1 MDRAVVGTVA
11 MDQGVVSAVVVDW
24 VVVSAVVVD
33 WVVADV
39 LVDQGME
46 VGMVEWI
53 VVGGAR
59 QINPS
64 GLRLV
69 WSLFQIWRMLEY

>member
-1 MDRAVVGTVA
+1 MDQVVVGTVA
-11 MDQGVVSAVVVDW
+11 IDWVVVGAVVVDWVVVSAVVVDW

-33 WVVADV
+33 W
-39 LVDQGME
+39 
-46 VGMVEWI
+46 I

-64 GLRLV
+64 GLILA

>member
-1 MDRAVVGTVA
+1 MDRVVVCTFVV
-11 MDQGVVSAVVVDW
+11 DWVVVSTVVVDW
-24 VVVSAVVVD
+24 VVVSTVVVD
-33 WVVADV
+33 WVVADA
-39 LVDQGME
+39 LVDVVG
-46 VGMVEWI
+46 GMVDWI

-59 QINPS
+59 LTNSS

>member
-1 MDRAVVGTVA
+1 MDQVVVGTVA

-33 WVVADV
+33 W
-39 LVDQGME
+39 
-46 VGMVEWI
+46 I

-64 GLRLV
+64 GLILA

>member
-1 MDRAVVGTVA
+1 MDQVVVGTVA
-11 MDQGVVSAVVVDW
+11 MDQGVVSVVVVDW

-33 WVVADV
+33 W
-39 LVDQGME
+39 
-46 VGMVEWI
+46 I

-64 GLRLV
+64 GLILA

>member
-1 MDRAVVGTVA
+1 MDQVVVGTVA

-33 WVVADV
+33 W
-39 LVDQGME
+39 
-46 VGMVEWI
+46 I

-64 GLRLV
+64 GLILA
-69 WSLFQIWRMLEY
+69 WSLFQISRMLEY

>member
-1 MDRAVVGTVA
+1 MDQVVVGTVA
-11 MDQGVVSAVVVDW
+11 MDQGVVSVVVDW

-33 WVVADV
+33 W
-39 LVDQGME
+39 
-46 VGMVEWI
+46 I

-64 GLRLV
+64 GLILA

>member
-1 MDRAVVGTVA
+1 MDQVVVGTVA

-33 WVVADV
+33 W
-39 LVDQGME
+39 
-46 VGMVEWI
+46 I

-64 GLRLV
+64 GLILV

>member
-1 MDRAVVGTVA
+1 MDQVVVGTVA

-24 VVVSAVVVD
+24 
-33 WVVADV
+33 
-39 LVDQGME
+39 
-46 VGMVEWI
+46 I

-64 GLRLV
+64 GLILA

>member
-1 MDRAVVGTVA
+1 MDRVVVGTS
-11 MDQGVVSAVVVDW
+11 VVHWVVVCTFVVHW
-24 VVVSAVVVD
+24 VVVSTVVVH

-39 LVDQGME
+39 LVDQG
-46 VGMVEWI
+46 VAGGMVDWI
-53 VVGGAR
+53 VAGGVR
-59 QINPS
+59 LINSS